1 MTGGGA
7 PQLTA
12 LTVTPTTSSIALGQ
26 TAQFKATGMFSDGS
40 SKDLTQSVG
49 WSISNPDIASVDSSG
64 LTTSLSTGIANVAAA
79 MEGHNSSSVLSI
91 SKAAVVSIAVSP
103 SGLSIPL
110 GNQIQLTATGTF
122 TDKSTQDVTNLV
134 TWASSQPG
142 VALVSSS
149 GLAVS
154 RSVGTSA
161 VTATLDSVNA
171 SSPLTVS
178 PAVLVSLVMSE
189 NHATIPL
196 GTTAQFTAKGVY
208 TDGSQQDLTNSVS
221 WTAAPSGVVSI
232 SSSGLATGRAVGAA
246 TVSATSGSVS
256 STGAL
261 TVSAAGLVSIV
272 MSENHAT
279 IPLGTTAQFTA
290 KGVYTDGSQQDLTN
304 SVSWTAA
311 PSGVVSISSSGLAT
325 GRAVGAATVSATSG
339 SVSSTGALTVS
350 AAGLVSIVM
359 SENHAT
365 IPLGTTAQ
373 FMAKGVY
380 TDGSTQDLTNSVSWT
395 SLPSGILSFNSSGLA
410 IGKAIGAATVSA
422 KSGSVSGTG
431 ALTVSAAVLT
441 SIGVVSALQAMPL
454 GTKQQLTAI
463 GTFTDGS
470 TGNLTASVAWA
481 SASADIVSIS
491 PSGLAAANTVGNTTV
506 SATAASISGSAPLAV
521 SSAALTSISIS
532 PANPIMPLGSSQQ
545 LAATGLY
552 TDGSTHDVT
561 QSVTWNVDNPTIA
574 NVSGTG
580 VATAEQ
586 IGTTGVESS
595 LGDIVG
601 SATLTVQPLA
611 AVGYFTHITP
621 DADATIRITNTGST
635 GQNLCA
641 MVYVFDQ
648 DQQMAECCG
657 CVISPDGL
665 RTFSLSKDFLGN
677 PLTGVSP
684 VAGSVMIVTAD
695 HMSNPYCNAASI
707 TPSGIGIAWTTH
719 LQNPQSSTTEVPLS
733 FTPLS
738 STLSSAL
745 QAQCSFIQQLGGG
758 HGICGCG
765 AGD

>member
-103 SGLSIPL
+103 SDLSIPL

-161 VTATLDSVNA
+161 ITATLDSVNA

-279 IPLGTTAQFTA
+279 IPLGTTAQF
-290 KGVYTDGSQQDLTN
+290 
-304 SVSWTAA
+304 
-311 PSGVVSISSSGLAT
+311 
-325 GRAVGAATVSATSG
+325 
-339 SVSSTGALTVS
+339 
-350 AAGLVSIVM
+350 
-359 SENHAT
+359 
-365 IPLGTTAQ
+365 
-373 FMAKGVY
+373 MAKGVY
-380 TDGSTQDLTNSVSWT
+380 TDGSRRT
-395 SLPSGILSFNSSGLA
+395 SP
-410 IGKAIGAATVSA
+410 T
-422 KSGSVSGTG
+422 
-431 ALTVSAAVLT
+431 
-441 SIGVVSALQAMPL
+441 
-454 GTKQQLTAI
+454 
-463 GTFTDGS
+463 
-470 TGNLTASVAWA
+470 
-481 SASADIVSIS
+481 
-491 PSGLAAANTVGNTTV
+491 
-506 SATAASISGSAPLAV
+506 PLAG
-521 SSAALTSISIS
+521 
-532 PANPIMPLGSSQQ
+532 P
-545 LAATGLY
+545 
-552 TDGSTHDVT
+552 
-561 QSVTWNVDNPTIA
+561 
-574 NVSGTG
+574 
-580 VATAEQ
+580 
-586 IGTTGVESS
+586 
-595 LGDIVG
+595 
-601 SATLTVQPLA
+601 
-611 AVGYFTHITP
+611 
-621 DADATIRITNTGST
+621 
-635 GQNLCA
+635 
-641 MVYVFDQ
+641 VYLLEF
-648 DQQMAECCG
+648 
-657 CVISPDGL
+657 
-665 RTFSLSKDFLGN
+665 
-677 PLTGVSP
+677 
-684 VAGSVMIVTAD
+684 
-695 HMSNPYCNAASI
+695 
-707 TPSGIGIAWTTH
+707 
-719 LQNPQSSTTEVPLS
+719 
-733 FTPLS
+733 
-738 STLSSAL
+738 
-745 QAQCSFIQQLGGG
+745 
-758 HGICGCG
+758 
-765 AGD
+765 